1 MKTKKYRVM
10 IKYDDDLPAVRKVI
24 AGKPDEDVILNITLN
39 EAYLKKLN
47 EERDYTLGMSIE
59 VAA

>member
-1 MKTKKYRVM
+1 M